1 MARRVR
7 ICNCTKA
14 QLARGEPCG
23 LASCHN
29 RHRRRRRGKR
39 HPHLR
44 SDGLPINAVPTV
56 DAGVDGRV
64 LDLLNS
70 HPDFDR
76 SAFAW
81 VGSEHMG
88 DGLFCASIYTDIAA
102 DSPYMWIADPVE
114 VIAKTGVRVAAS
126 RAELMGE
133 EQFMLCVF
141 VGEAKGSTLV
151 AAEECGAED
160 LAAQALRML
169 ELARTR

>member
-1 MARRVR
+1 MARRIE
-7 ICNCTKA
+7 ICNCTKT
-14 QLARGEPCG
+14 QLDRGETCG
-23 LASCHN
+23 LASCYN
-29 RHRRRRRGKR
+29 RHRRRRRKK
-39 HPHLR
+39 HPYLR
-44 SDGLPINAVPTV
+44 SDGRPTNAVPTV
-56 DAGVDGRV
+56 EAGVDGRV

-114 VIAKTGVRVAAS
+114 VIAKTGVRVAPS

-151 AAEECGAED
+151 AVEECGADD
-160 LAAQALRML
+160 LAVEALRML
-169 ELARTR
+169 DSAVAR

>member
-14 QLARGEPCG
+14 QLERGETCG

-39 HPHLR
+39 HPRLR

-56 DAGVDGRV
+56 AAGVDGRV

-88 DGLFCASIYTDIAA
+88 DGLFCASIYTGTAA
-102 DSPYMWIADPVE
+102 ASPYMWIADPAE
-114 VIAKTGVRVAAS
+114 VVAKTGVRVAPS
-126 RAELMGE
+126 RAELEGE
-133 EQFMLCVF
+133 EQFLLCVF
-141 VGEAKGSTLV
+141 VGEAKGSTLLV
-151 AAEECGAED
+151 VEECSAED
-160 LAAQALRML
+160 LGAEALRML
-169 ELARTR
+169 NSARAR